1 MTETTF
7 VQRLLLSTSKI
18 GMRIFRNQVG
28 RYRLARPECRE
39 CQAHGRVIASGLCV
53 GSSDLVGWTPV
64 IVTPEMVGRTLA
76 VFTAVEAKVGR
87 RQTTPEQAR
96 FLDVVQAA
104 GGIAT
109 LARETSDV
117 ELAAQRF
124 ATSCG
129 CTQTVR
135 GSSVEHDFSK

>member
-1 MTETTF
+1 MTETGLL
-7 VQRLLLSTSKI
+7 QRLLLHASRRGLTL
-18 GMRIFRNQVG
+18 FRNNVG
-28 RYRLARPECRE
+28 VLRDHRGIPVRY
-39 CQAHGRVIASGLCV
+39 GLCV

-87 RQTTPEQAR
+87 RQATAEQAR

-109 LARETSDV
+109 LARETDDV
-117 ELAAQRF
+117 DAAI
-124 ATSCG
+124 AC
-129 CTQTVR
+129 
-135 GSSVEHDFSK
+135 FSPLP

>member
-1 MTETTF
+1 MTETGF
-7 VQRLLLSTSKI
+7 VQRLLLSSSRL
-18 GMRIFRNQVG
+18 GMRLFRNNVG
-28 RYRLARPECRE
+28 VLTDARGNHVRY
-39 CQAHGRVIASGLCV
+39 GLCV

-87 RQTTPEQAR
+87 RHATPEQAR

-109 LARETSDV
+109 LARDTSDV

-135 GSSVEHDFSK
+135 GSSVEHDFSE